1 MKNINNITQIH
12 TKKDKKV
19 LTGPFCFLIWI
30 FKVEIIIIAIFSLI
44 SILYNLIPDK
54 TKFIMKYNIEK
65 QLCNDIKNKDYNIE
79 EIFMKLNEN
88 NNLSSEEKNFIKDNL
103 TDEIEE
109 NIEYVNISTVA
120 KRLKELD
127 TSYYKKYLYNNNID
141 RYELQNPDMYLRKIG
156 GNYNSFFNKIN
167 IYEQIEND
175 ISNNYQN
182 EIFDFSTCN
191 KRVFFHELNHLIT
204 KNTIITFTDTIIT
217 NLKNRKINNSETDIT
232 DSSQI
237 VNKEIFLESIN
248 EIFTLEYLQNNE
260 EYIYNENML
269 YAYVLIEIL
278 PEDIIRK
285 YKFYD
290 NQSILISGLLQIDN
304 NIDEVY
310 KLFYSIN
317 KVCENNGTEIDY
329 KNIHDGYA
337 YFYEKRYNKK
347 MSEDIEI
354 LIYFYGTNI
363 QTNEERTFIRNY
375 LNMEKFDEIL
385 KIIPKGYF
393 SKNYKNKHSEIYLEY
408 SQNGEIK
415 TNNLQSQ

>member
-1 MKNINNITQIH
+1 
-12 TKKDKKV
+12 
-19 LTGPFCFLIWI
+19 
-30 FKVEIIIIAIFSLI
+30 
-44 SILYNLIPDK
+44 
-54 TKFIMKYNIEK
+54 MKYNIEK